1 MWKYEETEE
10 REMWDQDTDR
20 MFLEL
25 RDDAV
30 LIFGQQSLRLL
41 YRNPAANTIFPG
53 AAPDADFSTLFPEPE
68 VTELLNTALSN
79 DRVHGLYPKE
89 QPWFIQGSAVLHAV
103 RLEWEGVPAV
113 ALTFDRRAY
122 GPPPE
127 AIDLMTAVL
136 NSAYFI
142 SLRIDLRLRNVA
154 VISDKNP
161 LMNTQAHFPS
171 FDEFLL
177 HYADAVIHPDD
188 RAAFLN
194 AFSDEQLRMFQEQ
207 NIVQPCN
214 VRRMADDE
222 YRWASFSLSAAGN
235 GIIMLLGKDSNESHL
250 QQEELE
256 TVSLRND
263 YILTSIADIFRLML
277 HIDLTTGDTVVCSM
291 HPDVGGRFSM
301 DTVYRFQDVVD
312 QLIGMVHPD
321 DRASLRDYL
330 TLDALCGLMPI
341 RDNKITIEYRR
352 IDPDGDPDQTAKW
365 TRSVL
370 TLTAFDSDQRPTE
383 AVYAVQDIDL
393 QKRQELEAKRRQ
405 ETLTS
410 QFYTVIRNRYLW
422 FAECDYQAQVAH
434 CYRIQDNTV
443 LPPNDCP
450 FGQFFERIIMPNC
463 HPEDYKRV
471 AMAML
476 PTAAAE
482 NYRLGKHQ
490 VTIDYRQKNGDGWR
504 FVRAE
509 IYMQQEAQ
517 DAFRTMIYVSDID
530 DEIKSQIYVTQS
542 EHEQL
547 MLRRRIDSMIHD
559 SVQFIS
565 EVDPDADVI
574 THYKFS
580 EQDQITV
587 TGSDQFSRFCAEFP
601 ERFVHPEHRSLFRQH
616 FSYDQ
621 ILRAAREHQTE
632 IRHLFLLDPDEKGD
646 YIWCSFA
653 VRFFRNEIGK
663 SYLMVCA
670 EDMNEII
677 QKRDANLHA
686 VYAAKEQLQE
696 HIREAERSRIRRAHV
711 FMNIF
716 SSLQLGLNRLYSN
729 LDALNADSSGQ
740 QPELTQMYQTYEQ
753 LSSMTECA
761 KNMLLLEN
769 NQLTL
774 LNQPMSL
781 LALFNKMR
789 RTNGRIFEKKEIHVI
804 SYATHVTDETV
815 LCDGER
821 LAFLLDQIFFS
832 LIRALPDRSSVTIQ
846 LAQSP
851 IAGQITQ
858 AVYEFS
864 LVTRCM
870 QKRAAPDTRDP
881 FKAIEADFLVNDPN
895 YQPHNLY
902 FCKRLIGMMHGAL
915 EYVKMPNHSC
925 AVLLRLPLNFVR
937 QQIIFPLRHT
947 FGKRA
952 LVWDS
957 RQPAAIA
964 TMEMLR
970 ESGMQSDWHADYESV
985 MAYLKLAG
993 SQGRN
998 YDLIILRASD
1008 LRDEP
1013 AAGLNEI
1020 VAHAGGIP
1028 VFIVADDSA
1037 LTAATFRD
1045 FPTVRLLWPPVFRST
1060 LADALRDAFNQ

>member
-1 MWKYEETEE
+1 
-10 REMWDQDTDR
+10 MWDQDTDR
-20 MFLEL
+20 MFLNL

-30 LIFGQQSLRLL
+30 LIFGRQSLRLIYL
-41 YRNPAANTIFPG
+41 NPAAKTIFPE
-53 AAPDADFSTLFPEPE
+53 ALAEADFSSLFPEQE
-68 VTELLNTALSN
+68 VKGLLNAALSN

-89 QPWFIQGSAVLHAV
+89 QPWFTQGGAVLHAV
-103 RLEWEGVPAV
+103 RLEWDGIPAV
-113 ALTFDRRAY
+113 ALTVDRRAY

-127 AIDLMTAVL
+127 ALDLMTAVL

-142 SLRIDLRLRNVA
+142 SLRIDLHAGNA
-154 VISDKNP
+154 GVISDKNT
-161 LMNTQAHFPS
+161 LMSTQAHFPS
-171 FDEFLL
+171 CEEFLS
-177 HYADAVIHPDD
+177 HYAEAVIHPED
-188 RAAFLN
+188 RTAFLN
-194 AFSDEQLRMFQEQ
+194 AFSDAQLRLFQEQ
-207 NIVQPCN
+207 NIVVPCN
-214 VRRMADDE
+214 VRRMADHE
-222 YRWASFSLSAAGN
+222 YRWASFTLSAAGN
-235 GIIMLLGKDSNESHL
+235 DILLLLGKDSNESHL

-256 TVSLRND
+256 SVSLRND
-263 YILTSIADIFRLML
+263 YILTSISDIFRLML
-277 HIDLTTGDTVVCSM
+277 HIDLTTGDTVICSM
-291 HPDVGGRFSM
+291 HADVGSSFSI
-301 DTVYRFQDVVD
+301 DTVYQFQDVVD
-312 QLIGMVHPD
+312 KLIGLVHPD

-330 TLDALCGLMPI
+330 TLDSLCGLMPV
-341 RDNKITIEYRR
+341 RGNKISIEYRR

-370 TLTAFDSDQRPTE
+370 TLTAFDSNQRPTE

-422 FAECDYQAQVAH
+422 FAECDYQAQIAH

-443 LPPNDCP
+443 LPPDDCP

-490 VTIDYRQKNGDGWR
+490 VTIDYRQKYGNGWR
-504 FVRAE
+504 YVRAE
-509 IYMQQEAQ
+509 IYMQQESQ
-517 DAFRTMIYVSDID
+517 DGFRTMIYVSDID

-559 SVQFIS
+559 SVVYIS

-574 THYKFS
+574 THYQFR
-580 EQDQITV
+580 EQDQINV
-587 TGSDQFSRFCAEFP
+587 TGTDQFSRFCDEFP
-601 ERFVHPEHRSLFRQH
+601 ERFVHPEHRSLFRQY

-632 IRHLFLLDPDEKGD
+632 VRHLFLLDLQETGN

-653 VRFFRNEIGK
+653 VRFFRNEIGR

-686 VYAAKEQLQE
+686 VYAAKEKLQE

-729 LDALNADSSGQ
+729 LDSLNAETAKQ

-774 LNQPMSL
+774 LNQPMSFL
-781 LALFNKMR
+781 SLFHKIR
-789 RTNGRIFEKKEIHVI
+789 RTNSRIFEKKEIHVI
-804 SYATHVTDETV
+804 SYATHVTNETV
-815 LCDGER
+815 FCDGER
-821 LAFLLDQIFFS
+821 LTFLIDQIFCS
-832 LIRALPDRSSVTIQ
+832 LIRALPDRSSVTLQ

-851 IAGQITQ
+851 LPDQSAQ

-864 LVTRCM
+864 LVTRCL

-881 FKAIEADFLVNDPN
+881 FKAIEADFLINDPN

-902 FCKRLIGMMHGAL
+902 FCKRLIAMMHGAL

-925 AVLLRLPLNFVR
+925 AVLLRLPLTFVR

-993 SQGRN
+993 VQGKN

-1008 LRDEP
+1008 LRDETS
-1013 AAGLNEI
+1013 AGLNEI
-1020 VAHAGGIP
+1020 VAYTGNIP
-1028 VFIVADDSA
+1028 VFIISDDPM
-1037 LTAATFRD
+1037 LTPTAFRN
-1045 FPTVRLLWPPVFRST
+1045 FPTVRLLWTPVFRST
-1060 LADALRDAFNQ
+1060 LADALRDAFDQ